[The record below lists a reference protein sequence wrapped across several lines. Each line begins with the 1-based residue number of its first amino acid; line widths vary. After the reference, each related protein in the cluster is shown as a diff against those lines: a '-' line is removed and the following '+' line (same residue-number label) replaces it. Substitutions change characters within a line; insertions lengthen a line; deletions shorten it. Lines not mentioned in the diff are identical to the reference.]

1 MESIVKIEE
10 LKAYEVIEKR
20 WIEDLSVESYL
31 IKHKKTGAKIAL
43 LSNDDD
49 NKVFYIGFRT
59 PPTNSTGVAH
69 ILEHSVLCGSKN
81 FPLKDPFIELA
92 KGSLNT
98 FLNAMTYPDKTV
110 YPVASCNDVDF
121 QNLCHVYLDAVF
133 YPNIHTEEKIFKQ
146 EGWHYELENFED
158 ELTMNGVVYNEMK
171 GAFSSPDDVLDREI
185 FNSLFPTTTYGH
197 ESGGHPNHIP
207 ELSYEEFL
215 AFHKSYYHP
224 SNSYSYLYG
233 NVDMAE
239 KLQWM
244 DEEYFSKFDEL
255 TIESRVV
262 EEKVFSQIVEKVID
276 YPITD
281 EESEEDNTYLAYNT
295 VVGKSLER
303 ELYVAFQVINYVIC
317 AAPGAPIKKS
327 LIDKGIGTD
336 VYSSYENGIF
346 QPFFSI
352 IAKNANQNQKQEF
365 ASTIKEVLETVVKEG
380 IDKNALKAAI
390 NSFEFRYKEADFGA
404 YPKGLMYGLQ
414 ILDSWIYDE
423 NQPFIHIEA
432 NNTFAFLKEKIET
445 SYYEDL
451 IVKYLLQN
459 AHQSLVML
467 VPVKGLTLRSEQE
480 MQASL
485 QTYKESLTEDE
496 ISHIISETKALE
508 AYQEEPSR
516 KEDIEK
522 IPLLK
527 RKDMKLEVDPFIN
540 EERTIGETKVLFH
553 DVVTNGI
560 NYVKL
565 LFNAKQVPVEL
576 LPYMGILKTVL
587 GYIDTQ
593 EYEYGDLFN
602 EMNMKT
608 GGISLAMN
616 TYTNATNFD
625 DYLFTFEVKTKVL
638 YENTEKAF
646 DLLEEIIF
654 HSKIEDTKRLFEIIK
669 ELKSRTQAGMTSAGH
684 SVAAGR
690 AMSYFSERAEIAEL
704 TNGLSFYRV
713 LEDIEKNFNEVKDQV
728 VENLKQLM
736 QLIFRPEN
744 LMVDITATEDG
755 YSKLPQ
761 LISHMRTQLH
771 TTSLEANPFTIQTKG
786 KNEGFW
792 TSSQVQYVCRAGNYL
807 KGDLSYTGAL
817 KILKVILGY
826 EYLWN
831 NVRVKG
837 GAYGC
842 MCNFGRTGDAYF
854 VSYRDPNLASTVE
867 VYEKSAD
874 FIAAFDADERTITKF
889 IIGAIGEMDTPLNPA
904 AKGSRSL
911 IAYLSNLPIAELQKE
926 RNEVL
931 QVTTEEIQRLAQYI
945 TAFLA
950 DEYLCVVGN
959 EEQIKSNKD
968 LFMKAENLFN

>member
-1 MESIVKIEE
+1 MKIEE

-20 WIEDLSVESYL
+20 WIEDLNVLSYL
-31 IKHKKTGAKIAL
+31 VRHKKTGAKIAL

-110 YPVASCNDVDF
+110 YPVASCNDIDF

-133 YPNIHTEEKIFKQ
+133 YPNIQSEEKIFQQ
-146 EGWHYELENFED
+146 EGWHYELENPED
-158 ELTMNGVVYNEMK
+158 ELTINGVVYNEMK
-171 GAFSSPDDVLDREI
+171 GAFSSPDDVLDREV

-197 ESGGHPNHIP
+197 ESGGHPEHIP
-207 ELSYEEFL
+207 ELTYEEFL
-215 AFHKSYYHP
+215 EFHKSYYHP

-233 NVDMAE
+233 NMNMAE
-239 KLQWM
+239 KLLWM
-244 DEEYFSKFDEL
+244 DEEYFSKFEEL
-255 TIESRVV
+255 AIDSNIV
-262 EEKVFSQIVEKVID
+262 EEEAFSQVVEKVIE

-281 EESEEDNTYLAYNT
+281 DESEEDNTYLAYNT
-295 VVGKSLER
+295 VVGKSLDR
-303 ELYVAFQVINYVIC
+303 ELYLAFQVINYVIC

-336 VYSSYENGIF
+336 VDSSYDNGIY

-352 IAKNANQNQKQEF
+352 IAKNANQDQKEEF
-365 ASTIKEVLETVVKEG
+365 AATIKEVLETVVKEG
-380 IDKNALKAAI
+380 IDKKALKAAI
-390 NSFEFRYKEADFGA
+390 SSFEFRYKEADFGS

-414 ILDSWIYDE
+414 LLDSWIYDE

-432 NNTFAFLKEKIET
+432 NQTFAFLKEKIET

-451 IVKYLLQN
+451 IEKYLLN
-459 AHQSLVML
+459 NTHQSLIML
-467 VPVKGLTLRSEQE
+467 VPVKGLTLLSEQKLE
-480 MQASL
+480 ASL
-485 QTYKESLTEDE
+485 RSYKESLTEEE
-496 ISHIISETKALE
+496 IGDIIAETKALE
-508 AYQEEPSR
+508 DYQEEPSA

-527 RKDMKLEVDPFIN
+527 RKDMKIEAEPFIN

-553 DVVTNGI
+553 EVVTNGI

-565 LFNAKQVPVEL
+565 LFLVNHVPLEL
-576 LPYMGILKTVL
+576 LPYIGILKTVL

-593 EYEYGDLFN
+593 KYEYGDLFN
-602 EMNMKT
+602 EVNMKT
-608 GGISLAMN
+608 GGVSLAMN
-616 TYTNATNFD
+616 TYTDANDFD
-625 DYLFTFEVKTKVL
+625 QYLLTFEVKTKVL
-638 YENTEKAF
+638 YENTSRGFE
-646 DLLEEIIF
+646 LLEEIIF
-654 HSKIEDTKRLFEIIK
+654 HSKLDDTKRLFEIIK
-669 ELKSRTQAGMTSAGH
+669 ELKSRIQAGMTSAGH

-690 AMSYFSERAEIAEL
+690 AMSYFSERAEISEL
-704 TNGLSFYRV
+704 TNGLSFYRM
-713 LEDIEKNFNEVKDQV
+713 LEDIEKNFDQVKDQV
-728 VENLKQLM
+728 VDNLKQLM
-736 QLIFRPEN
+736 ELIFRPEN
-744 LMVDITATEDG
+744 LMVDLTATEEG
-755 YSKLPQ
+755 YEKLPE
-761 LISHMRTQLH
+761 LIINLKNQLH
-771 TTSLEANPFTIQTKG
+771 TTSYEVSPFKIQTKA

-792 TSSQVQYVCRAGNYL
+792 TSSQVQYVCRAGNYRKDGL
-807 KGDLSYTGAL
+807 AYTGAL

-842 MCNFGRTGDAYF
+842 MCNFGRTGDSYF
-854 VSYRDPNLASTVE
+854 VSYRDPNLANTIE
-867 VYEKSAD
+867 IYEKAAE
-874 FIAAFDADERTITKF
+874 FIATFEGDERTITKF
-889 IIGAIGEMDTPLNPA
+889 IIGAIGEMDTPLNPS

-911 IAYLSNLPIAELQKE
+911 SAYLSKLPITEVQKE

-931 QVTTEEIQRLAQYI
+931 DVTRKEIQRLSQYI

-950 DEYLCVVGN
+950 DEYICVVGN
-959 EEQIKSNKD
+959 EEQIKSNKN
-968 LFMKAENLFN
+968 LFVNSENLFN